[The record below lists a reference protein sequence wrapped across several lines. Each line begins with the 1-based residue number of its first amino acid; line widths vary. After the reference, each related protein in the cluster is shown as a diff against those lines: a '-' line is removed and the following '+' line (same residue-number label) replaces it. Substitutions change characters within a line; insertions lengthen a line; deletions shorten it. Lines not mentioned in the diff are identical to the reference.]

1 MQRSAALALVVLLGL
16 PGWAWALDPS
26 SNVNADPAFDP
37 NQPPA
42 FHPSSGVASNTLS
55 GFYECKDLSDGK
67 KVRLRETT
75 LHVLVNKDLTT
86 AGTCVAAIYFDN
98 QGNAVSCAAI
108 ELTPEDLHQY
118 NVCKYIATHLVLPDG
133 TLGAGQPPATG
144 HVQYFLAESDG
155 IPDPDPDPLS
165 PNNDCLDAFNILP
178 LPGGNPM
185 NVISSSGTYGWV
197 KNVAYDFKEGAPGKT
212 KLKVFNMAK
221 TNMPNVFGG
230 VAPLAEILTVAGA
243 CLTAGLNPATAA
255 TTREGAAN
263 SEQFDDVRQID
274 LSTDYVDVLPD
285 P

>member
-1 MQRSAALALVVLLGL
+1 MTRSAALALVVLLGL
-16 PGWAWALDPS
+16 PGWARALDPS

-42 FHPSSGVASNTLS
+42 VHPSNGVGSAILS

-67 KVRLRETT
+67 KVKLRETT
-75 LHVLVNKDLTT
+75 LHVLVNKDLTSQ
-86 AGTCVAAIYFDN
+86 GTCLAAIYFDN
-98 QGNAVSCAAI
+98 EENVVSCAAI

-133 TLGAGQPPATG
+133 TLGAGQPPRTG

-165 PNNDCLDAFNILP
+165 PNNDCLDAFNILS
-178 LPGGNPM
+178 LPPDGDPM
-185 NVISSSGTYGWV
+185 NVIVSSGTYGWV
-197 KNVAYDFKEGAPGKT
+197 KNVVYDFKEGAPGKT
-212 KLKVFNMAK
+212 KLKVFNIAK

-230 VAPLAEILTVAGA
+230 LAPLAEILPIIGPCILAIQ
-243 CLTAGLNPATAA
+243 NPATAA
-255 TTREGAAN
+255 TGAADA
-263 SEQFDDVRQID
+263 EQFDDVRQID